1 MSENNEHTLGEDFEA
16 PFAAIRECLVASELF
31 PKGLTG
37 ACFSGAFLSD
47 FILKEKGYESQ
58 IVTNHRHCFS
68 RFFVE
73 GVPHILDLTATQ
85 ISRKRY
91 DEVSILTEREAKGRL
106 TPMKRNFYDE
116 IMLFRDSRDLLM
128 PRGDEEVLVARA
140 VVYYLA
146 GLLGQKALYDEY
158 NKIESLTQLNAF
170 ADTLV
175 SECRNLLSDKV
186 MPLGQAKVNIGRE
199 RKHETSFGMGF

>member
-1 MSENNEHTLGEDFEA
+1 MSENNEHGLGASFEA
-16 PFAAIRECLVASELF
+16 PFAAIRECLVESDLF
-31 PKGLTG
+31 PKALTG
-37 ACFSGAFLSD
+37 ACFSGAFLAD

-58 IVTNHRHCFS
+58 IVTNYKHCFS

-73 GVPHILDLTATQ
+73 GVPYILDLTATQ

-91 DEVSILTEREAKGRL
+91 DEVSILTEREAKSRL

-146 GLLGQKALYDEY
+146 GLVGQKALYDEY

-170 ADTLV
+170 ADMLV
-175 SECRNLLSDKV
+175 SECRDLLSDKV
-186 MPLGQAKVNIGRE
+186 MPLGQERADIGRQK
-199 RKHETSFGMGF
+199 KHETSFGMGF